1 MEQKEVAFTVGDS
14 SPSHLGDEDSYLS
27 IRILILPKFQL
38 RPYDGA
44 ALEWTAFWTFFCAA
58 AIVLSIKYTVA
69 FTVAMLP
76 IDDHNTASSRRHRS
90 PHDTLWPEI

>member
-1 MEQKEVAFTVGDS
+1 MEQKEVAFTVGDN
-14 SPSHLGDEDSYLS
+14 SPVTWVTK
-27 IRILILPKFQL
+27 IPTVVRILILPKLQL

-58 AIVLSIKYTVA
+58 AIVLSLKYTVA

-90 PHDTLWPEI
+90 PHDTL